1 MTDEQASSSF
11 YDWYNIRIRV
21 NRVVAPVS
29 ELRAAFEAG
38 QESQRAALAKCIHDT
53 VKEFSEDTTD
63 DY

>member
-1 MTDEQASSSF
+1 MTDKQAISSF

-29 ELRAAFEAG
+29 ELREAFEAG
-38 QESQRAALAKCIHDT
+38 QESQRAAAAKSISDIA
-53 VKEFSEDTTD
+53 KEFSNDTTA